1 MAKRFYGIEMQG
13 KFTNQIVSGVP
24 AGGDVTNKGRL
35 LYDDVTEDTYIADN
49 SGDWKP
55 TAGVEQGSVMWF
67 YQDTAPT
74 GWTIVAA
81 LAQDTVIGVKSSGAD
96 TYDTGGTNN
105 LGTWTQPNH
114 THGDGS
120 YAGPSHN
127 HLWYNYSTGTIVYSY
142 ASNGTTLLQMG
153 FQNLIAVTRG
163 PMFRVTSAEDQS
175 IEGVDFYTNN
185 SGGGAVTGTSGGG
198 ATVNTWRPRAHVGIL
213 ATKD

>member
-127 HLWYNYSTGTIVYSY
+127 HLWYNYSTGVIVTLASTIVIGV
-142 ASNGTTLLQMG
+142 ASVPSVRGVTTGSSLVYTWKILSAP
-153 FQNLIAVTRG
+153 LIAPPSVTE
-163 PMFRVTSAEDQS
+163 PSLSNEFKFCPKT
-175 IEGVDFYTNN
+175 
-185 SGGGAVTGTSGGG
+185 
-198 ATVNTWRPRAHVGIL
+198 
-213 ATKD
+213 